1 MHEWGVVGLYNHT
14 WIHVMLSL
22 RNIAGKRREKPMN
35 SSQPLLLLSS
45 SQQPLLTDRMESQW
59 WKEAGSEQRAQD
71 GHIGGANGKS
81 SVVCLEPFNTVAVF
95 LYRVMDGLP
104 VGYVL

>member
-1 MHEWGVVGLYNHT
+1 
-14 WIHVMLSL
+14 
-22 RNIAGKRREKPMN
+22 MN

-59 WKEAGSEQRAQD
+59 WKKAGSEQRAQD

-95 LYRVMDGLP
+95 LYRVMDGIASRVCAVRVERKRRDTTCVYQSSQDRDKQTNEL
-104 VGYVL
+104 VDQ